1 MMPTRNWLLLSC
13 VLVGVCAVGGR
24 PSAEGPSVTFHRIG
38 DLPGGG
44 AMTII
49 RGVARV
55 DTVIHAVGGAV
66 DLLGCGP
73 VPSPCPTTDASILW
87 RSDSGSATPIALPDL
102 VTNPSATSPLS
113 AFAITADGAFIASQA
128 RNIASGG
135 TRQAVRFAAATQ
147 TNVDLSTLTPPVAVG
162 GFSTPTAISHDGSIV
177 YGFANGRG
185 IRWDVPGGTSFTIP
199 VLCPTLSA
207 SCPTVHTVNPIAS
220 NATSADGSVA
230 VGFSGSGP
238 SDHRA
243 FRYQQGVGVSAIPL
257 LAGGP
262 FRVNDA
268 VAVSPDGDLM
278 LVTGDSEENP
288 NGEAY
293 LYRASNGAI
302 TPLGVPNGSR
312 AIVWRPGGR
321 LCANGICNTANFNVG
336 GMSSDGSVVVMNF
349 TGVAGAG
356 GQGAYFRNTHG
367 WFNINSILAANGAN
381 IAAQGWDNLFIQ
393 GISPDGT
400 LVFGAGERVDP
411 ATGIG
416 RVEGFVAD
424 FKNAAIPLKDYNP
437 QPVPVADTS
446 IVGAWTDDLLN
457 PGFVFVFTKEGVFYH
472 IEDAHSIGPTPP
484 PGTRLGT
491 GFERGLYTFDGA
503 GLHFTTLV
511 DTNGDVGTSGGDFF
525 TFPVTVNGNV
535 ATFDD
540 GSGTPSYMYRVV
552 SSAGGPPIG
561 GWLVGDPTVR
571 DHSFVAVTLAS
582 GQMFQAN
589 DHVDFG
595 SNDADRGAYTLTPT
609 ACSPLLPS
617 GLDCL
622 RLDVFPVDGGEDLGN
637 IVALSADGLGLITL
651 DDDGHTIDVFTRVID
666 PKTIP
671 VIGSTPLAPAN
682 GTVGASFAYDVDA
695 TNTSSF
701 TATGLPAGLS
711 IDPAS
716 GVISGLPSVGGHF
729 VATIKATSAVGVS
742 DIDTL
747 TVTIAIPTAVGAN
760 VTVEPVV
767 PAGQGPITVSF
778 DQVTSAGAT
787 TVETVTLAELQEDG
801 VPPPGSVEVGGVI
814 YNVST
819 TAAYSGLIELCFSYE
834 GVDFGNAEPR
844 LFHYENNVWVDITTS
859 VQPET
864 KTICGATTSL
874 SPFAVLV
881 SDVVRKGFYT
891 PLNPLAGYLN
901 VVKGGATVPLKFEV
915 FVNGVEQTSTNGLTM
930 TVRAIACDT
939 SAPLDPVEPEVAGGT
954 GLRYDSAGGYFV
966 QNWKAPRTAGCYM
979 VQVTTQQDNL
989 ALTARFSVR

>member
-1 MMPTRNWLLLSC
+1 MPTRNWLLLSC
-13 VLVGVCAVGGR
+13 VLVGVCVFGGR
-24 PSAEGPSVTFHRIG
+24 PSAQGPSVTFHRIG

-55 DTVIHAVGGAV
+55 SNVIHAVGGAV
-66 DLLGCGP
+66 DLLTCGP
-73 VPSPCPTTDASILW
+73 QPSPCTNTDAAILW
-87 RSDSGSATPIALPDL
+87 RSDSGSATPVSLPDL
-102 VTNPSATSPLS
+102 VTNTSATSALS
-113 AFAITADGAFIASQA
+113 ALAITPDGAFIASQA
-128 RNIASGG
+128 RSVSTGPD
-135 TRQAVRFAAATQ
+135 RQAVRFATATGS
-147 TNVDLSTLTPPVAVG
+147 NLNLSTFTPSVPPGAI
-162 GFSTPTAISHDGSIV
+162 STATAISHDGSVV
-177 YGFANGRG
+177 YGFTNGRG
-185 IRWDVPGGTSFTIP
+185 IRWDVTSSTSLLIP
-199 VLCPTLSA
+199 VVCTTQSANCPA
-207 SCPTVHTVNPIAS
+207 VHTTNPIVP
-220 NATSADGSVA
+220 NGTSADGSVA
-230 VGFSGSGP
+230 IGVSSSGP
-238 SDHRA
+238 ADHRA
-243 FRYQQGVGVSAIPL
+243 FRYKHGTGIAPIPL
-257 LAGGP
+257 LPGGP
-262 FRVNDA
+262 FRTNDA
-268 VAVSPDGDLM
+268 VAVSPDGDLV
-278 LVTGDSEENP
+278 LVTGDSEKNP

-321 LCANGICNTANFNVG
+321 LCANGICNPANLNVG
-336 GMSSDGSVVVMNF
+336 GMSADGSVVVMNF
-349 TGVAGAG
+349 TGVGGAG

-367 WFNINSILAANGAN
+367 WFNIESVLAANGTN
-381 IAAQGWDNLFIQ
+381 LAAQGWGTLFIQ

-411 ATGIG
+411 ATGVG

-424 FKNAAIPLKDYNP
+424 FKNAAISLESFDP

-446 IVGAWTDDLLN
+446 IVGAWADDLLN
-457 PGFVFVFTKEGVFYH
+457 PHFVFVFTKEGVFYH
-472 IEDAHSIGPTPP
+472 IEDALSIGPTPP
-484 PGTRLGT
+484 AGTRLGT
-491 GFERGLYTFDGA
+491 GFERGLYTFDGT

-511 DTNGDVGTSGGDFF
+511 DTNGDVGTSGTDFF
-525 TFPVTVNGNV
+525 TFPVSVNGDV

-540 GSGTPSYMYRVV
+540 GSGTPSLMYRVV
-552 SSAGGPPIG
+552 GTAGGPPIG
-561 GWLVGDPTVR
+561 GWLVGDPTER
-571 DHSFVAVTLAS
+571 NHSFVAVALAS
-582 GQMFQAN
+582 GHIFQAN

-595 SNDADRGAYTLTPT
+595 SEEADRGTYTFTPT
-609 ACSPLLPS
+609 ACSPLLPG

-622 RLDVFPVDGGEDLGN
+622 RLDIFPIGGGEDLGN
-637 IVALSADGLGLITL
+637 IVALTADGLGMITL
-651 DDDGHTIDVFTRVID
+651 DDDGHTIDIFARVID

-671 VIGSTPLAPAN
+671 VIGSTPLAPAG
-682 GTVGASFAYDVDA
+682 GTVGASFTYDVDA

-711 IDPAS
+711 INSAN
-716 GVISGLPSVGGHF
+716 GVISGVPTVGGQF
-729 VATIKATSAVGVS
+729 VPTIKATSAVGVS
-742 DIDTL
+742 DIETL

-778 DQVTSAGAT
+778 DQVTSAGST
-787 TVETVTLAELQEDG
+787 TVEAVTLADLQEDG
-801 VPPPGSVEVGGVI
+801 VPPPGNVEVGGVI

-819 TAAYSGLIELCFSYE
+819 TATYAGLIELCFSYE

-859 VQPET
+859 VQPAT

-881 SDVVRKGFYT
+881 SNVVRKGFYT
-891 PLNPLAGYLN
+891 PINPVAGYLN

-930 TVRAIACDT
+930 TLRTIACDT
-939 SAPLDPVEPEVAGGT
+939 SAPLDLVEPESAGAT
-954 GLRYDSAGGYFV
+954 GLRYDATGGYFV
-966 QNWKAPRTAGCYM
+966 QNWKAPKTAGCYM
-979 VQVTTQQDNL
+979 VQITTQQDNL